1 MKKVLAVSIF
11 AILGVAA
18 LSSCKKDY
26 TCECTVTSGSTSV
39 SSTST
44 LKATK
49 KDAKAACEKGSNTY
63 VVCKIK

>member
-1 MKKVLAVSIF
+1 MKNLIF
-11 AILGVAA
+11 MLFIIIG